1 MQTGRCS
8 PPDLCPSPQA
18 VFVLR
23 VEAHANAT
31 VLSTAARAGTAP
43 SAAPGH
49 NMTEFAPTPVMAPDS
64 LAFAAGSLRAR
75 RRPTAAG
82 LNVTAYTVPGPAA
95 GQVNFALR
103 VRPPRRDARLTASP
117 RRASCVCAGAL

>member
-1 MQTGRCS
+1 
-8 PPDLCPSPQA
+8 
-18 VFVLR
+18 VLR
-23 VEAHANAT
+23 VEAPANMT
-31 VLSTAARAGTAP
+31 VLSTAARAHTAP

-64 LAFAAGSLRAR
+64 LAFAAGNLRAR

-103 VRPPRRDARLTASP
+103 VRLPLHDAHAATSP
-117 RRASCVCAGAL
+117 LRAPCVCTGARRRPA